1 MNIRIVMIV
10 LAVSL
15 GSMSGNAFAGLT
27 EGAYAG
33 IQYTSFDFSFEDVS
47 EDFSPTGLI
56 GRAGSN
62 INQYISIE
70 GRLGIGLSDDTVTV
84 SDGVT
89 TASVSIELDT
99 LIGIYGVGHVPLG
112 KSSSIYALVGLT
124 QIDGTASASA
134 TGLGAAS
141 VSDDESD
148 LSYGIGADIGI
159 LYNVW
164 VNVEYVQYLD
174 KSDIDV
180 SAIAVGMKFGF

>member
-1 MNIRIVMIV
+1 MIHRIVMIGLV
-10 LAVSL
+10 VSL
-15 GSMSGNAFAGLT
+15 GSMSGNAFAGQT

-33 IQYTSFDFSFEDVS
+33 IQYSSLDFSFEDIS

-70 GRLGIGLSDDTVTV
+70 GRLGFGLSDDTVTAT
-84 SDGVT
+84 DGVT
-89 TASVSIELDT
+89 TASASIELDT
-99 LIGIYGVGHVPLG
+99 LIGLYGVGHVPLG
-112 KSSSIYALVGLT
+112 KSSSIYALVGFT
-124 QIDGTASASA
+124 RVDATASASA
-134 TGLGAAS
+134 TNFGSAS

-159 LYNVW
+159 MYNLW

-174 KSDIDV
+174 KSDFDV
-180 SAIAVGMKFGF
+180 SAIAVGLTFGF